1 MEPVALYELVI
12 VAINRRAM
20 KRLDQWAYTDGVEMD
35 FSRRGKPAVNPFIEG
50 FNGGGFQRAIPARV
64 PGRELGSVHGG
75 RCREGGILAKTLQWR

>member
-50 FNGGGFQRAIPARV
+50 FNGRFRQECLDENWVLSLEDAAG
-64 PGRELGSVHGG
+64 
-75 RCREGGILAKTLQWR
+75 

>member
-1 MEPVALYELVI
+1 MAPVVLDELVLG
-12 VAINRRAM
+12 AINRSAM
-20 KRLDQWAYTDGVEMD
+20 KRIDLWAYLNGVEMD
-35 FSRRGKPAVNPFIEG
+35 FSRPGKPAVNPFIEG